1 MDCRTALDQTAKKF
15 AIGPMRLESMS
26 PFFAR
31 LSPGLQARLVAA
43 GEARRYRPG
52 RLLHQAGDMD
62 AKLSIVRAGRV
73 RFFSSSQ
80 RGQEITID
88 ILERGETFGELT
100 VLRSMPRQLSAE
112 ALGDVVVVE
121 IGPQAFRRLM
131 DQDAELRQAVLEN
144 MALTLSLAAEIV
156 DDERRLPLIARLA
169 KALVALGA
177 RHSADGR
184 RVPMSQ
190 SAIADYLG
198 VSRVSVGKALI
209 ELAGRGWIATGYR
222 EVMLIAPEA
231 LRARAVDEA

>member
-1 MDCRTALDQTAKKF
+1 LDCPIALDLTAKKL
-15 AIGPMRLESMS
+15 AIHHMRLESMS

-31 LSPGLQARLVAA
+31 LGPSLQARLVAE
-43 GEARRYRPG
+43 GEVRRYGAG

-62 AKLSIVRAGRV
+62 PKLSIVRGGRV
-73 RFFSSSQ
+73 RFFSSDR

-88 ILERGETFGELT
+88 ILEPGETFGELT

-112 ALGDVVVVE
+112 AIGEVVVAE
-121 IGPQAFRRLM
+121 IGPRAFRRLM

-144 MALTLSLAAEIV
+144 MALTLSLAAELV

-190 SAIADYLG
+190 SALADYLG
-198 VSRVSVGKALI
+198 VSRVSIGTALA
-209 ELAGRGWIATGYR
+209 ELAERGWIATGYR
-222 EVMLIAPEA
+222 EVTLIAPDA
-231 LRARAVDEA
+231 LRARGVGEA